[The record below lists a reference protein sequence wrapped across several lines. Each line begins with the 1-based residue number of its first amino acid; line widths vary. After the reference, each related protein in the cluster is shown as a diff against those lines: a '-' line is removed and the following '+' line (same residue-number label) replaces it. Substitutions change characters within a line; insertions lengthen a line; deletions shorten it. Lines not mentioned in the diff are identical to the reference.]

1 MMVPFSTMARR
12 VIELFAANMGVT
24 AQAAADHSYGF
35 EFARSGRLSIVPSED
50 GQRVIV
56 CLARVPHRADTSM
69 QRRLFNLAGFDAV
82 SNAMVHAGMAPDGTF
97 VLALDLEEERF
108 DMQLLDEALSMLS
121 ELHHS
126 IG

>member
-1 MMVPFSTMARR
+1 MATFSTMAKR
-12 VIELFAANMGVT
+12 VIESFAANMGVT

-50 GQRVIV
+50 GERVIV

-69 QRRLFNLAGFDAV
+69 QRRLLNLAGFDSAG
-82 SNAMVHAGMAPDGTF
+82 SAMVHAGMALDGTF
-97 VLALDLEEERF
+97 VLALSLEEERF
-108 DMQLLDEALSMLS
+108 DMQLLDEAFSKLS
-121 ELHHS
+121 ELHNF

>member
-1 MMVPFSTMARR
+1 MASFSTATRR
-12 VIELFAANMGVT
+12 AIESFAANMGVT

-50 GQRVIV
+50 GERVIV

-69 QRRLFNLAGFDAV
+69 QRRLLDLAGFDPM
-82 SNAMVHAGMAPDGTF
+82 SGAMVHAGMASDGTF
-97 VLALDLEEERF
+97 VFALNLEEERF
-108 DMQLLDEALSMLS
+108 DLQLLDEALSTLS
-121 ELHHS
+121 ERHDS